1 MKKILMS
8 SYMGMGNF
16 IQSVPS
22 IFYLKT
28 QFPDVQVDFIGGSSD
43 SSDEYLKLMGKLGNI
58 YILKSNSSML
68 SKMRFYLNLRKNKYD
83 LVIVPVTHEETTLR
97 IFYFLIGAK
106 KIILGALYKK
116 KKETILRK
124 LSKLFA
130 LLLPNVKTIPH
141 LPGYREMDFHYDYI
155 QSIMEVPV
163 IRKYEF
169 FELSLNSIPKYLPT
183 DKFVVLSTSARYG
196 EKTPKLIS
204 FDVVNKLIG
213 SLTCQK
219 LKIVVVGTFDG
230 QSIQNQESV
239 LDLRGKTSI
248 SDLCL
253 ILKHSE
259 FCVFPDTGPM
269 HLANSLGVKVLGVY
283 GPTDFYRTAPIG
295 RNTEFIFSDLTTD
308 FIMFNYAFSEDDIV
322 EQFGVDY
329 CMKGITDAKII
340 EKLKALNW
348 L

>member
-1 MKKILMS
+1 
-8 SYMGMGNF
+8 MGMGNF

-28 QFPDVQVDFIGGSSD
+28 HFPDVQIDFIGGSSD
-43 SSDEYLKLMGKLGNI
+43 SSDEYLKLIEKLGNI
-58 YILKSNSSML
+58 YKLQSNSTVL
-68 SKMRFYLNLRKNKYD
+68 SKMLFYLNLRKNKYD
-83 LVIVPVTHEETTLR
+83 LVIVPVTHEEFSLR
-97 IFYFLIGAK
+97 LFFLLIGAK
-106 KIILGALYKK
+106 KNILGTIYEK
-116 KKETILRK
+116 KKETIFRK
-124 LSKLFA
+124 ILKLTA
-130 LLLPNVKTIPH
+130 MLLPNVETIPH
-141 LPGYREMDFHYDYI
+141 LPGYREMDFHYDYV
-155 QSIMEVPV
+155 QNIMETPV
-163 IRKYEF
+163 IRKYDF
-169 FELSLNSIPKYLPT
+169 FELSLNKISSYLPT

-204 FDVVNKLIG
+204 FDVVDKLIE
-213 SLTCQK
+213 SFTCQK
-219 LKIVVVGTFDG
+219 LKVVVVGTFDG

-248 SDLCL
+248 SDLCF
-253 ILKHSE
+253 ILKHSK

-283 GPTDFYRTAPIG
+283 GPTDFYRTAPVG

-308 FIMFNYAFSEDDIV
+308 FIMFNYAFSEDEVV
-322 EQFGVDY
+322 EQFGVEY
-329 CMKGITDAKII
+329 CMKGITEAKII